1 MIDSSEFVIK
11 SKKTQPYSY
20 SYTDTYTDTRIF
32 TYTLHLHRHVHLHH
46 FPCFS
51 LHVTSFSVFSVV
63 SHARFHVPTL
73 VSISVAFH
81 VYFFSCVLFKFF
93 VAQPSGGQCVFSNT
107 FAFHNRRG
115 RTRCGLG
122 AHVPP
127 CPSSH
132 IMMFL
137 RVLYT

>member
-1 MIDSSEFVIK
+1 MIDSSEFAIK

-73 VSISVAFH
+73 VSFQLHFMSISFLVCCSSFLWH
-81 VYFFSCVLFKFF
+81 SRQVVTVFF
-93 VAQPSGGQCVFSNT
+93 QT
-107 FAFHNRRG
+107 FAFHSRRG

-122 AHVPP
+122 ALVPP

-132 IMMFL
+132 IMRFL
-137 RVLYT
+137 RVIYS